1 MIFFSVYKPIRV
13 LLSKHLLGTVSQ
25 LLNGVGII
33 IYRLLKDHL
42 AFQHQHG
49 ALFILERE
57 GKEEYVIVLQMNSQ
71 CRLPL
76 IKKCATLIKGN
87 SNHVIMLMDAELLV
101 FFF

>member
-25 LLNGVGII
+25 LLNGVSII

-57 GKEEYVIVLQMNSQ
+57 GKFICYSTPDELSVQAATY
-71 CRLPL
+71 
-76 IKKCATLIKGN
+76 KKCATLIKGN

-101 FFF
+101 FF